1 MIRAVAPGRVNLIG
15 DHTDY
20 TGGMVFPMAI
30 NRFTTIDFAP
40 SDKSVIELHSQDDES
55 AAIIQLPVTESQIS
69 AIGWGRYIAAV
80 AKECDA
86 TRGIK
91 GNITT
96 TIPIGSGLSSS
107 AAL

>member
-40 SDKSVIELHSQDDES
+40 SDKSVI
-55 AAIIQLPVTESQIS
+55 
-69 AIGWGRYIAAV
+69 
-80 AKECDA
+80 
-86 TRGIK
+86 
-91 GNITT
+91 
-96 TIPIGSGLSSS
+96 
-107 AAL
+107 